1 MKIITPNNPKYEL
14 ARQEWNRSIQKFP
27 LVIAYCEDYYD
38 VSNAV
43 CWAVENN
50 VDIRIRSGGHNYE
63 GYSTGNKAMVID
75 LSLMNKIKI
84 DNYNNT
90 VKIQGGVN
98 FGKLYNTLAT
108 QGYPFP
114 GGACPTVAASG
125 YSLGGGWGY
134 SSRYLGL
141 GCDSII
147 GVEII
152 DYEGDLLVANDCIHS
167 DLFWALRGA
176 GGGNF
181 GVVVSITFKLPPKI
195 DNVTFFEI
203 SYPNSS
209 PQTQIKFLNTWQKWI
224 VDVDIK
230 INMNAYLYNS
240 ESDGIYLYA
249 RGIYYGTPDKA
260 RELLYPFTSIYSSSS
275 NIEYLPFIEAINII
289 ASSYPPYEKFK
300 TTGRFA
306 IRYYSCCE
314 LEGIVDIVNQNR
326 PKGSI
331 LTSINVYGLGGKT
344 KDVGKFDTAFYY
356 RDANYILAIQSVW
369 EDNAYEEYSLK
380 WVEENFKYLY
390 SLTEGS
396 YINFP
401 YLELPNYQ
409 CNYFGENVPR
419 LQCVKDK
426 YDPCN
431 IFNFPQ
437 SIS

>member
-1 MKIITPNNPKYEL
+1 MITPNNPKYEL

-84 DNYNNT
+84 DSCNNT

-114 GGACPTVAASG
+114 GGTCPTVAASG

-147 GVEII
+147 EVEII
-152 DYEGDLLVANDCIHS
+152 DYEGDLLVANDYIHS

-181 GVVVSITFKLPPKI
+181 GVVVSITFKLPPKV
-195 DNVTFFEI
+195 DKVTFFEI
-203 SYPNSS
+203 TYPNSS
-209 PQTQIKFLNTWQKWI
+209 PQTQIEFLNIWQKWI
-224 VDVDIK
+224 VSTDRK

-240 ESDGIYLYA
+240 ESDGIYIYA
-249 RGIYYGTPDKA
+249 RGIYYGIPDNA
-260 RELLYPFTSIYSSSS
+260 RELLYPFFNIYSSYS

-289 ASSYPPYEKFK
+289 AASYPPYEKFK
-300 TTGRFA
+300 TTGRFST
-306 IRYYSCCE
+306 RYYSCFE
-314 LEGIVDIVNQNR
+314 LEGIVDIVNQKR

-356 RDANYILAIQSVW
+356 RNANYILAIQSVW
-369 EDNAYEEYSLK
+369 EDNEYKEYSLK

-390 SLTEGS
+390 CITEGS

-401 YLELPNYQ
+401 YLELPYYQ

-419 LQCVKDK
+419 LKCVKHK

-431 IFNFPQ
+431 TFNFPQ
-437 SIS
+437 SIR